1 VRQRRVA
8 SLALGCVLWAVGC
21 ASQGLPLDELS
32 EAPIAFVYWDTE
44 AARVRKEVMDAIEGE
59 SARAG
64 RAGVASLGDMAGL
77 LAPSSTQ
84 GGKRLSQYPGRIA
97 LLNPRTL
104 ELELFEAAPPNAR
117 PLAWSRDRRKLLFAS
132 SHLDGGTSQL
142 YEYDTL
148 RGEVSKLTRGPAMH
162 LEADYGPDDQL
173 VVSWLLMRPQQP
185 IAGLDIRPAGGG
197 EPSPLQEG
205 LYVSGPRWSPDGKL
219 LLFFEAD
226 VRVKRTESQRDRS
239 RIMVRPLAEEHEV
252 EIITAGREPVFS
264 PDGEWIVFTSQSSK
278 GWKLRRMRPDGAAR
292 AALGAST
299 RDERFPAISPDGRHI
314 VYLSEDEVGLNRLYV
329 RRMDGSGDRILLADG
344 AAAFPVW

>member
-1 VRQRRVA
+1 VSQRKITL
-8 SLALGCVLWAVGC
+8 LALGWMILAGGC
-21 ASQGLPLDELS
+21 ATQGLPLDELS

-44 AARVRKEVMDAIEGE
+44 AARERKEVMDAIGGE
-59 SARAG
+59 SGRAG
-64 RAGVASLGDMAGL
+64 RVGVASLGDMAGL
-77 LAPSSTQ
+77 LAPGSGQ
-84 GGKRLSQYPGRIA
+84 GGKRLSRYPGRIA

-104 ELELFEAAPPNAR
+104 ELELFAAAPPNAR

-142 YEYDTL
+142 YEYETES
-148 RGEVSKLTRGPAMH
+148 GEVSKLTRGPAMH
-162 LEADYGPDDQL
+162 LEADYGPNDQL
-173 VVSWLLMRPQQP
+173 VVSWLLMRPRNP
-185 IAGLDIRPAGGG
+185 LAGLDIRPPGGG
-197 EPSPLQEG
+197 EPNSLQEG
-205 LYVSGPRWSPDGKL
+205 LYVSGPRWSPDGEL

-226 VRVKRTESQRDRS
+226 VREKRTETQRDRS
-239 RIMVRPLAEEHEV
+239 KIMVRSLAEEGEV

-264 PDGEWIVFTSQSSK
+264 PDGEWIVFTGQSSK

-292 AALGAST
+292 AALGRST